1 MSYNNIRKAICEFIE
16 YTKSSTQIISNGNTI
31 TFDTKR
37 TTGGDGVSIDSSTGI
52 ITLNSDRSYW
62 IQGFIT
68 FDIPSEG
75 DFKVEFQD
83 SNGNSLSE
91 SDGNFP
97 AYFHSEPDRSDSG
110 RPFANNSQLCS
121 LLVKQPSLQY
131 KLVATTVPSNTTVH
145 LSTHLFITESR

>member
-16 YTKSSTQIISNGNTI
+16 YTKSSTQTISNGNTI

-37 TTGGDGVSIDSSTGI
+37 TTGGDGVAIDSSTGI

-62 IQGFIT
+62 IHGFIT

-83 SNGNSLSE
+83 SNGNSLTE

-97 AYFHSEPDRSDSG
+97 AYFHSEPDRSSSG
-110 RPFANNSQLCS
+110 RPFENNSQLCS